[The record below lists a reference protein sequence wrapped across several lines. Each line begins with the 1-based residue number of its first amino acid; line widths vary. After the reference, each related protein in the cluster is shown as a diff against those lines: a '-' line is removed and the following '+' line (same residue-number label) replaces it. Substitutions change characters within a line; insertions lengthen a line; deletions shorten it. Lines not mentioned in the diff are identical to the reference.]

1 VKVLDYYRI
10 LNLTPGA
17 SLSDIKKAYR
27 QKAFLYH
34 PDVSKNPDTQEQFV
48 LATEA
53 YDFLISYKNRINA
66 NRPINPQAATDWQK
80 RWQADARK
88 KAYAY
93 ASCPYSTFKKSEL
106 YKTTV
111 IFNTIHAT
119 LVLLVSLTIIIVAIH
134 GYFYRLNNPI
144 PGVMER
150 PPLVFSVAMVIL
162 GTVGIFMAFGKFLN
176 RKK

>member
-1 VKVLDYYRI
+1 MKVLDYYRI

-34 PDVSKNPDTQEQFV
+34 PDVSKNPATQEQFV

-66 NRPINPQAATDWQK
+66 NRPINPQAARDWE
-80 RWQADARK
+80 RRRQANARK
-88 KAYAY
+88 KAYSY
-93 ASCPYSTFKKSEL
+93 ANSTYSTFKKTEL
-106 YKTTV
+106 YKTTK
-111 IFNTIHAT
+111 IFNTAHAI
-119 LVLLVSLTIIIVAIH
+119 LGFAVSATIITITIN

-150 PPLVFSVAMVIL
+150 PPLGFSIVMLAIGVFVF
-162 GTVGIFMAFGKFLN
+162 FMALGSFLN